1 MIIQDGN
8 LGPKGELRCGQ
19 QITEL
24 DAQTMQAAWASFV
37 GQSMETD
44 KAVENLDQAAPE
56 VYVVAADPHQRA
68 GGIGFLRYIGSDD
81 C

>member
-1 MIIQDGN
+1 MMIQDGN
-8 LGPKGELRCGQ
+8 LSGNGGLGGGQ
-19 QITEL
+19 QITDL
-24 DAQTMQAAWASFV
+24 DSQTMQAAWASLV

-44 KAVENLDQAAPE
+44 KAVENLNEAPE
-56 VYVVAADPHQRA
+56 VYIVAADLHKRA

>member
-8 LGPKGELRCGQ
+8 LSGNGGLGGGQ
-19 QITEL
+19 QITAQ
-24 DAQTMQAAWASFV
+24 DAATIQAAFATFV

-44 KAVENLDQAAPE
+44 KAVEREGAPA
-56 VYVVAADPHQRA
+56 VWIVAADPHSRA
-68 GGIGFLRYIGSDD
+68 GGNGNLRYIGSDD

>member
-8 LGPKGELRCGQ
+8 LGPNGGSGGGQ

-24 DAQTMQAAWASFV
+24 DAQTMQAAWASLV

-44 KAVENLDQAAPE
+44 KAVEDPNQAPE
-56 VYVVAADPHQRA
+56 VYVVAADPHKRA